1 MNPPERTA
9 YPGGFLFILILSCMK
24 EDKNTENI
32 IEVNNLEKKY
42 GDVNAV
48 NGISFS
54 VEKGEVFGILGPN
67 GAGKTTTV
75 EMIEG
80 LRKPNSGTINVCNI
94 DALKEPQR
102 IKEIIGVQ
110 LQATSLYDNIRVKEA
125 IELFGSYYKNS
136 LPAEQIMEEV
146 SLMEKKNS
154 PVSKLSGGQ
163 KQRLSV
169 GLALVNDPEIIF
181 MDEPTTGLDPQARH
195 NVWSIVEKLRERGK
209 TVVITTHYME
219 EAEQLCHRLAIIDQ
233 GKIIAMDTPDNLI
246 NKAGLATSIE
256 FTTSKELNGLANK
269 IPGIQKANHG
279 SSYKY
284 SVNTKRVAELLKDLT
299 NLCYD
304 NHIELTNISVRQA
317 TLEDVFLA
325 MTGRKLRE

>member
-1 MNPPERTA
+1 MA
-9 YPGGFLFILILSCMK
+9 YPGGFLFILNLSMNFSCMK
-24 EDKNTENI
+24 ERISTNTV

-42 GDVNAV
+42 GDVKAV
-48 NGISFS
+48 DGVSFG
-54 VEKGEVFGILGPN
+54 VEQGEVFGILGPN
-67 GAGKTTTV
+67 GAGKTTTI

-80 LRKPNSGTINVCNI
+80 LRKPNAGSIKVCDI

-102 IKEIIGVQ
+102 IKELIGVQ

-125 IELFGSYYKNS
+125 IDLFGSYYKKS
-136 LPAEQIMEEV
+136 IPSEQIMAEV
-146 SLMEKKNS
+146 SLTEKKNS
-154 PVSKLSGGQ
+154 QVSKLSGGQ

-169 GLALVNDPEIIF
+169 GLALVNDPEVIF
-181 MDEPTTGLDPQARH
+181 LDEPTTGLDPQARH
-195 NVWSIVEKLRERGK
+195 NLWSIVEKLRDRGK
-209 TVVITTHYME
+209 TIVITTHYME

-246 NKAGLATSIE
+246 NHADLATSIE
-256 FTTSKELNGLANK
+256 FTTSRELNGLAQN
-269 IPGIQKANHG
+269 IPGIHEVNNG
-279 SSYKY
+279 SACKY
-284 SVNTKRVAELLKDLT
+284 SVSTKAVSMILKDLT

-304 NHIELTNISVRQA
+304 NHIELKNISVRQA

>member
-1 MNPPERTA
+1 MMT
-9 YPGGFLFILILSCMK
+9 K
-24 EDKNTENI
+24 I
-32 IEVNNLEKKY
+32 IEVINLEKKY

-48 NGISFS
+48 NGVSFT
-54 VEKGEVFGILGPN
+54 VEQGEVFGILGPN

-80 LRKPNSGTINVCNI
+80 LRKPNGGSIRLCNI
-94 DALKEPQR
+94 DALKEPQH

-110 LQATSLYDNIRVKEA
+110 LQATSLYDSIKVKEA
-125 IELFGSYYKNS
+125 VELFGSYYKKS
-136 LPAEQIMEEV
+136 IPADIILEEV
-146 SLMEKKNS
+146 SLTEKKNS
-154 PVSKLSGGQ
+154 QVSKLSGGQ

-169 GLALVNDPEIIF
+169 GLALVNDPEVIF
-181 MDEPTTGLDPQARH
+181 LDEPTTGLDPQARH

-219 EAEQLCHRLAIIDQ
+219 EAEQLCHHLAIIDQ

-246 NKAGLATSIE
+246 NKAGLETSIE
-256 FTTSKELNGLANK
+256 FTTSKELNGLAK
-269 IPGIQKANHG
+269 RIPGLQKTNNG
-279 SSYKY
+279 SVRRY
-284 SVNTKRVAELLKDLT
+284 SVRTKTVSLILRDLT
-299 NLCYD
+299 NICYD
-304 NHIELTNISVRQA
+304 NRIELKNISVRQA

>member
-1 MNPPERTA
+1 MN
-9 YPGGFLFILILSCMK
+9 
-24 EDKNTENI
+24 NI
-32 IEVNNLEKKY
+32 IEVTNLEKKY
-42 GDVNAV
+42 GDINAV
-48 NGISFS
+48 NGVSFN

-80 LRKPNSGTINVCNI
+80 LRKPNAGTIKVCNI

-125 IELFGSYYKNS
+125 IELFGGYYAKS
-136 LPAEQIMEEV
+136 IPAAIIMDEV
-146 SLMEKKNS
+146 SLTEKKDS
-154 PVSKLSGGQ
+154 QVSKLSGGQ

-169 GLALVNDPEIIF
+169 GLALVNDPELIF
-181 MDEPTTGLDPQARH
+181 LDEPTTGLDPQARH
-195 NVWSIVEKLRERGK
+195 NIWSIVEKLRERGK
-209 TVVITTHYME
+209 TVVMTTHYME
-219 EAEQLCHRLAIIDQ
+219 EAEQLCHRLAIVDQ

-246 NKAGLATSIE
+246 NKAELATSIE
-256 FTTSKELNGLANK
+256 FSTSTELDGLAKK
-269 IPGIQKANHG
+269 IPGICKVNNG
-279 SSYKY
+279 SARKY
-284 SVNTKRVAELLKDLT
+284 SVSTKAVSRILKDLT

-304 NHIELTNISVRQA
+304 NNIELQNISVRQA

>member
-1 MNPPERTA
+1 M
-9 YPGGFLFILILSCMK
+9 
-24 EDKNTENI
+24 
-32 IEVNNLEKKY
+32 
-42 GDVNAV
+42 
-48 NGISFS
+48 SFS

-80 LRKPNSGTINVCNI
+80 LRKPNGGSIKVCNI
-94 DALKEPQR
+94 DAIKEPQR

-125 IELFGSYYKNS
+125 IELFGSYYSKS
-136 LPAEQIMEEV
+136 ISALEIMEEV
-146 SLMEKKNS
+146 SLTEKKNS
-154 PVSKLSGGQ
+154 QVSKLSGGQ

-169 GLALVNDPEIIF
+169 GLALVNDPEVIF

-195 NVWSIVEKLRERGK
+195 NIWSIVEQLRDRGK
-209 TVVITTHYME
+209 TIVITTHYME
-219 EAEQLCHRLAIIDQ
+219 EAEQLCNRLAIIDQ

-246 NKAGLATSIE
+246 SNAGLETAIE
-256 FTTSKELNGLANK
+256 FSTSRVLDGLAK
-269 IPGIQKANHG
+269 TIPGIHNVNHG
-279 SSYKY
+279 STRKY
-284 SVNTKRVAELLKDLT
+284 SINTRAVSLILKDLT

-304 NHIELTNISVRQA
+304 NHIELENISVKKA

>member
-1 MNPPERTA
+1 
-9 YPGGFLFILILSCMK
+9 
-24 EDKNTENI
+24 
-32 IEVNNLEKKY
+32 V
-42 GDVNAV
+42 
-48 NGISFS
+48 SFN

-80 LRKPNSGTINVCNI
+80 LRKPNAGNIKICDI
-94 DALKEPQR
+94 DAIKEPQR
-102 IKEIIGVQ
+102 IKELIGVQ

-125 IELFGSYYKNS
+125 IELFGSYYSKS
-136 LPAEQIMEEV
+136 VPAAEIMEEV
-146 SLMEKKNS
+146 SLTEKKNS
-154 PVSKLSGGQ
+154 QVSKLSGGQ

-169 GLALVNDPEIIF
+169 GLALVNDPEVVF
-181 MDEPTTGLDPQARH
+181 MDEPTTGLDPQARR

-209 TVVITTHYME
+209 TIVITTHYME

-246 NKAGLATSIE
+246 NNAGLGTSIE
-256 FTTSKELNGLANK
+256 FSTSKELDGLANK
-269 IPGIQKANHG
+269 IPGIYKVNNG
-279 SSYKY
+279 STRKY
-284 SVNTKRVAELLKDLT
+284 SANTRAVSLILKDLT

-304 NHIELTNISVRQA
+304 NQIELENISVKKA